1 MKKNMTNRFKPGDIV
16 CHFKRETLAPEEMN
30 ENNYL
35 YEIIGIAEHTETRE
49 EMMVYRALYDEKR
62 LFVRPLEMFLS
73 EVDREKYPEIRQRF
87 RFEKAEKNKERD
99 KRSEQI

>member
-1 MKKNMTNRFKPGDIV
+1 MTK
-16 CHFKRETLAPEEMN
+16 
-30 ENNYL
+30 
-35 YEIIGIAEHTETRE
+35 
-49 EMMVYRALYDEKR
+49 KR